1 MEEAMEVAGSPKSQE
16 LSLEVHESGCEGGG
30 LRSSKALVIMVCQKR
45 GSLEGG
51 DVAVGGSPSEAI
63 WIPPPPNRIKCNVD
77 AAVYG
82 DGAGLGLIAVV
93 FSSQRVRIARSWRST
108 DCTVVIRVRVP
119 ELGGESLRY
128 MNV

>member
-82 DGAGLGLIAVV
+82 DGAGLGQLEPGDYICAQDHHLHSHYDRFSGLAV
-93 FSSQRVRIARSWRST
+93 SSSS
-108 DCTVVIRVRVP
+108 
-119 ELGGESLRY
+119 
-128 MNV
+128 